1 MLFRFVAVLL
11 LAGLCLG
18 FAQVGAAQNGCSLSL
33 AGRVTDHESRQG
45 LVGATVVLR
54 PGEQATQTD
63 ADGNF
68 HFHVCAGT
76 YQMEVRF
83 IGYATERTEVRVGA
97 AVIRNFQLHPDAV
110 TLRGATVRGE
120 RVQAPLAQASST
132 LTGQALQQTRGQ
144 ALGEALQKLPGV
156 TAIQT
161 GPSIF
166 KPMIHGLHSNRVAI
180 MNNGVRQEG
189 QQWGQEHG
197 PEIDPFVASE
207 LTVVKGA
214 ASIRYGTD
222 AVGGVVLV
230 QPKALRDSAGVGAD
244 VNVVGM
250 SNNGLG
256 AVSAAVD
263 GNLARLPALSW
274 RLQGTLKQAG
284 NTRTPDYRL
293 DNTGFQERNFSAAV
307 GWRKDNYGVEAFFSQ
322 FNSRLGILSAAI
334 VGNRTD
340 LEAAI
345 ARGRPT
351 TDAAFSYQIDRPYQQ
366 LQHNL
371 AKVTGFLKSA
381 NGGRFTATIANQQDF
396 RDEYDVIRAS
406 SDAGR
411 RNLPQLSYQNYTT
424 TTDLVWDHPA
434 AGQFRGSVGLSGT
447 YQYNRYAGGTR
458 QFIPFYTNW
467 TGGAFVLERW
477 QHKRLLLEA
486 GLRLDRRDLSTRRLT
501 RGYVTD
507 SSSYYGVERNRF
519 QFWTPS
525 ASVGAVYDANPHFTL
540 RADAGLVQR
549 APAAN
554 ERYSQGVHSG
564 IYEEGYDI
572 SRPAGS
578 PPLQPETAY
587 NLGITTTLHDN
598 PRLNGEVTVYQN
610 FINGYIYQVIGEPI
624 TTIQGT
630 FLPWRFQQTDAV
642 FRGVDATLDYQLAA
656 NWLLNGKAALI
667 RARNRTLNSYLI
679 YVPADR
685 FELSLRREWAGQST
699 ARTGH
704 YFALLRGTA
713 VRRQTRVPSNEYDPQ
728 PAPDG
733 YALLGAE
740 IGATVR
746 LGNTP
751 VEVSLTGANLLNER
765 YRDYLN
771 RFRYFANDMGRNV
784 ILRLHIPLNFSSTAS
799 TN

>member
-1 MLFRFVAVLL
+1 MFSRFVTVLL
-11 LAGLCLG
+11 FAVLCLG
-18 FAQVGAAQNGCSLSL
+18 IVHTSAAQDECNLSL
-33 AGRVTDHESRQG
+33 AGRITDHESRQG
-45 LVGATVVLR
+45 LAGTTVVLR
-54 PGEQATQTD
+54 PGQQATQTD
-63 ADGNF
+63 AEGNY
-68 HFHVCAGT
+68 HFHVCPGT
-76 YQMEVRF
+76 YQLEVRF
-83 IGYATERTEVRVGA
+83 IGYATEQAEVRVNG

-120 RVQAPLAQASST
+120 RVQAPVPQASST

-156 TAIQT
+156 SAIQT

-166 KPMIHGLHSNRVAI
+166 KPMIHGLHSNRVTI

-197 PEIDPFVASE
+197 PEIDPFIASE

-214 ASIRYGTD
+214 ASVRYGTD

-230 QPKALRDSAGVGAD
+230 QPKALRDSAGIGAD
-244 VNVVGM
+244 VQLVGM
-250 SNNGLG
+250 SNNGMG
-256 AVSAAVD
+256 AASATVD
-263 GNLARLPALSW
+263 GNLRRLPALSW

-293 DNTGFQERNFSAAV
+293 DNTGFWERNFSAAV
-307 GWRKDNYGVEAFFSQ
+307 GWRKDNYGVEAFYSQ

-345 ARGRPT
+345 ARGRPA

-366 LQHNL
+366 LQHDL
-371 AKVTGFLKSA
+371 AKLTGFVKTG
-381 NGGRFTATIANQQDF
+381 NGGRLTATLANQRDY
-396 RDEYDVIRAS
+396 RDEYDVIRSS
-406 SDAGR
+406 SDAGL

-424 TTDLVWDHPA
+424 TADVVWEHPPV
-434 AGQFRGSVGLSGT
+434 GSFRGSVGLSGT

-467 TGGAFVLERW
+467 TGGGFVIERW
-477 QHKRLLLEA
+477 QHERLLLEA
-486 GLRLDRRDLSTRRLT
+486 GLRLDHRDLRTRRLT
-501 RGYVTD
+501 RGFATD

-519 QFWTPS
+519 QYWTPS
-525 ASVGAVYDANPHFTL
+525 ASLGAVYDATPHLTL

-572 SRPAGS
+572 SRPAGA
-578 PPLQPETAY
+578 PPLQPETSY
-587 NLGITTTLHDN
+587 NVGVTATLHDN
-598 PRLNGEVTVYQN
+598 PRLNGELTVYQN
-610 FINGYIYQVIGEPI
+610 IIDGYIYQVIGEPI

-642 FRGVDATLDYQLAA
+642 FRGVDATLNYQLTP
-656 NWLLNGKAALI
+656 NWLLNGKAAMI
-667 RARNRTLNSYLI
+667 RARNRTLDSYLI

-685 FELSLRREWAGQST
+685 FEVSLRRDWTGQAD
-699 ARTGH
+699 ARFSH
-704 YFALLRGTA
+704 SFALVRGTA
-713 VRRQTRVPSNEYDPQ
+713 VRRQTRVPGSEYDPQ
-728 PAPDG
+728 AAPDG
-733 YALLGAE
+733 YGLLGAE
-740 IGATVR
+740 VGATLR
-746 LGNTP
+746 LGRTP
-751 VEVSLTGANLLNER
+751 VEVSLTGSNLLNER

-771 RFRYFANDMGRNV
+771 RFRYFADEMGRNV
-784 ILRLHIPLNFSSTAS
+784 TLRLHIPLNFS
-799 TN
+799 N